1 MGRFDRLTL
10 GWSGAA
16 PSKEDTGAG
25 AEVASEAQSNME
37 LRLTKVGLEAAR
49 LRELLMRQ
57 AVQDPAAELV
67 AQAQRAAAHDPESA
81 AKAIE

>member
-1 MGRFDRLTL
+1 MGRFDRLTR
-10 GWSGAA
+10 GWSGAG
-16 PSKEDTGAG
+16 PSKEDAV
-25 AEVASEAQSNME
+25 ASAQVASEARSDME

-57 AVQDPAAELV
+57 AVQDPAADLV